1 MKRIYN
7 SILTFLSF
15 LILFLTGFLSIQN
28 SVMAL
33 PDLSNLPVVESSS
46 IYQTLSEKW
55 VVYDEDLESY
65 VPYLPT
71 VHSQYRALHLIF
83 NFNKNLDDYKNH
95 YLGIALPKDAKLF
108 WNTRF
113 SSIVTEQEYIEI
125 AFDSLIDLYS
135 NKDKHKNFNGFLML
149 TVYQEKPQNQILEPY
164 SAYILTQKNSFG
176 KAKTIEKTVINT
188 VTLQKPKSPL
198 PDWILI
204 INWLMVGIIVIFS
217 VTVYPIIGTKAFGEF
232 WSYFFRPAKAFKRTE
247 LLPQIGYVIY
257 FSLVIGFVWVFYN
270 YVQLYGMTMT
280 NYFLI
285 QNNLFSLVLSWLYA
299 AFWCLCVAVFRLLWI
314 QLMGKLFFK
323 NSQISEQHIQAL
335 ILGNT
340 FIMSVIFAATV
351 LSSFWIDSFYM
362 PSLENAPT
370 SFLYYFVVLVVISIL
385 IHSLLISYYL
395 FSQTN
400 TSKLYLFSYLCATEI
415 IPFLIAVKW
424 IVSVS

>member
-1 MKRIYN
+1 
-7 SILTFLSF
+7 
-15 LILFLTGFLSIQN
+15 
-28 SVMAL
+28 MAL

-395 FSQTN
+395 FSKTN
-400 TSKLYLFSYLCATEI
+400 TSKLYLFLYLCATEI